1 MRQSTLDLSYV
12 RVVATV
18 ESNLATKRE
27 RQKTLFTTPAI
38 FPRSRGFSGVWS
50 DKICQ
55 FRESAVEFNLFILDD
70 RK

>member
-1 MRQSTLDLSYV
+1 MKQSTLDLSYV

-38 FPRSRGFSGVWS
+38 FPRAEGLIG
-50 DKICQ
+50 
-55 FRESAVEFNLFILDD
+55 
-70 RK
+70 